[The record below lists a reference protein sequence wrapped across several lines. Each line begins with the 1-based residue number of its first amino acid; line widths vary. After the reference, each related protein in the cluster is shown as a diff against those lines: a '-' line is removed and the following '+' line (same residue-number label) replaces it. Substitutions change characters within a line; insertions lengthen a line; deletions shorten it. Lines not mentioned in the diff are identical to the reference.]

1 MRTSAHRLVIG
12 RRQALAVVAYVGVVI
27 ALLAISLL
35 LVADLRDKA
44 AQIAA
49 AQMRLDQLSERSPPG
64 LSASIA
70 SNAGVSGSP
79 FLDGRT
85 ITVAGAALQQRVED
99 GGCES
104 ERRANVFA
112 SRTRRPR
119 RQERFR
125 RSNRQLGGQSARRAG
140 NPLRHRGRNAIL
152 VRGQAFDPVARGFR
166 RTRERADANDDRG
179 RWTMAVIRMMRLLRI
194 LSATF
199 FAAAAAT
206 AAAGPIDEP
215 AGHPPKVQ
223 RAPATEGTGVANAA
237 AGPSGEPRP
246 SDPSERPRAGNPL
259 WTVPLDTLSATRDRP
274 LFSASRRP
282 PIVAVPIAAPPP
294 KQEALAPP
302 PPERPLL
309 TLVGTIL
316 SPKATIAMLQ
326 GSNTETILRL
336 RVGQENDGWLV
347 RGISLRS
354 IVVEKGAQ
362 SVELGLPKS
371 NGAPAE

>member
-1 MRTSAHRLVIG
+1 
-12 RRQALAVVAYVGVVI
+12 
-27 ALLAISLL
+27 
-35 LVADLRDKA
+35 
-44 AQIAA
+44 
-49 AQMRLDQLSERSPPG
+49 
-64 LSASIA
+64 
-70 SNAGVSGSP
+70 
-79 FLDGRT
+79 
-85 ITVAGAALQQRVED
+85 
-99 GGCES
+99 
-104 ERRANVFA
+104 
-112 SRTRRPR
+112 
-119 RQERFR
+119 
-125 RSNRQLGGQSARRAG
+125 
-140 NPLRHRGRNAIL
+140 
-152 VRGQAFDPVARGFR
+152 
-166 RTRERADANDDRG
+166 
-179 RWTMAVIRMMRLLRI
+179 MMRLLRI

-199 FAAAAAT
+199 FAAA

-237 AGPSGEPRP
+237 ANPSGEPRP
-246 SDPSERPRAGNPL
+246 SDPSERPRAGNAL

-282 PIVAVPIAAPPP
+282 PLVAAPIAAPPP

-362 SVELGLPKS
+362 SVELGLPKA